1 MSMKF
6 LVNFGIFL
14 CFYSYISFA
23 RLNLNCSS
31 VLVWNEIEGK
41 LETFSFSHESN
52 GVVIYAANIST
63 FSSLPSSSP
72 SQTVIPNVVHQI
84 PLTDISTCLSSP
96 PTTLPSRL
104 GFGKRQKISSNTL
117 NSGNENATRAI
128 ISENGIEVFSA
139 SGILLYGICPMTVQS
154 LSIGTWL
161 VEAVGYGFGQIKET
175 SNDGSLTTMCALM
188 ILSIDNGV
196 SIFFNTTNSKTCI
209 INKEK
214 GFVEGM
220 SHMTLSSIVIEGGSL
235 LEISALLL
243 ACTCALIGLVAFI
256 PKGQGGD

>member
-1 MSMKF
+1 MKF

-14 CFYSYISFA
+14 CFNSYISFA
-23 RLNLNCSS
+23 RLNFNCSS
-31 VLVWNEIEGK
+31 VLVWKELEGE
-41 LETFSFSHESN
+41 LETLSFFHESN
-52 GVVIYAANIST
+52 GLAIYAANIPTPSP
-63 FSSLPSSSP
+63 LPSSST
-72 SQTVIPNVVHQI
+72 SQTAIPLLVHQN
-84 PLTDISTCLSSP
+84 PLTEISTCLSSP

-117 NSGNENATRAI
+117 NSENENATRAI

-161 VEAVGYGFGQIKET
+161 VEAVGYGFGQIKEY

-188 ILSIDNGV
+188 ILSTDNGL
-196 SIFFNTTNSKTCI
+196 SIFFNTTNAMTCI

-220 SHMTLSSIVIEGGSL
+220 SHMTLSSFVIEGGSL

-243 ACTCALIGLVAFI
+243 ACTCALIGLVAII

>member
-1 MSMKF
+1 
-6 LVNFGIFL
+6 
-14 CFYSYISFA
+14 
-23 RLNLNCSS
+23 
-31 VLVWNEIEGK
+31 
-41 LETFSFSHESN
+41 
-52 GVVIYAANIST
+52 
-63 FSSLPSSSP
+63 
-72 SQTVIPNVVHQI
+72 
-84 PLTDISTCLSSP
+84 
-96 PTTLPSRL
+96 
-104 GFGKRQKISSNTL
+104 
-117 NSGNENATRAI
+117 
-128 ISENGIEVFSA
+128 
-139 SGILLYGICPMTVQS
+139 
-154 LSIGTWL
+154 
-161 VEAVGYGFGQIKET
+161 
-175 SNDGSLTTMCALM
+175 M

>member
-1 MSMKF
+1 MKF

-14 CFYSYISFA
+14 CFNSYISFA
-23 RLNLNCSS
+23 RLNFNCSS

-41 LETFSFSHESN
+41 LATFSFSHESN
-52 GVVIYAANIST
+52 GEVIYAANIST
-63 FSSLPSSSP
+63 YSLLPNPSSP
-72 SQTVIPNVVHQI
+72 SQTVIPNVIHQNT
-84 PLTDISTCLSSP
+84 LTDISTCLSSP

-117 NSGNENATRAI
+117 NSENENATRAI

-154 LSIGTWL
+154 GGSIGTWL